1 MADIIDNLDSP
12 EAVTI
17 GQIINATKNAY
28 GDPSDFGRWL
38 GDRANRRKIPH
49 RLETCGYMA
58 VHNPGA
64 KDGLWRIG
72 KIRQVIY
79 AQKSLTRDDQQKA
92 AEILASK

>member
-1 MADIIDNLDSP
+1 
-12 EAVTI
+12 
-17 GQIINATKNAY
+17 
-28 GDPSDFGRWL
+28 
-38 GDRANRRKIPH
+38 
-49 RLETCGYMA
+49 MA